1 MADRTDYE
9 DDLCQ
14 RFIANPNV
22 NPIDGKR
29 LVYGKGPYVGFVAL
43 CKIYNYNVDHLL
55 SPELTA
61 QHAGSRSPSRS
72 RSPPRSPSRIR
83 TPVRTIPLRSTGYEE
98 SVSLSPVRAVPL
110 RSTESAEITPIS
122 PVRTISPLP
131 VEQTRSL
138 SVRSSPALSIP
149 VVRGPSLQA
158 QYSERRETIGRETF
172 DPDPVTTVTR
182 IPSSPVRT
190 TVQGPYG
197 PGGQDTVVSGVYT
210 PPDQLQYTTYDYP
223 EHEIVR
229 GNNRTVINNSPIRP
243 VYNSRTV
250 TVGNEQFDPDPITRV
265 VEEPGTLVREDVFG
279 PYGPNGE
286 YVRVSGVHT
295 LPGQRRYIT
304 TDIPNHT
311 VRTNTVRTN
320 TIPNSPTSINR
331 TYSTDIY

>member
-1 MADRTDYE
+1 MSNQSDYE

-14 RFIANPNV
+14 RFIENPNV

-29 LVYGKGPYVGFVAL
+29 LLYGKGPYIGFVAL

-72 RSPPRSPSRIR
+72 RSPPRSPYRIR
-83 TPVRTIPLRSTGYEE
+83 TPVRT
-98 SVSLSPVRAVPL
+98 VPL
-110 RSTESAEITPIS
+110 RSTESVEITPIS
-122 PVRTISPLP
+122 PPISPVRTVPLLP
-131 VEQTRSL
+131 TPIEQTRSL
-138 SVRSSPALSIP
+138 SVRSSPPLSVP
-149 VVRGPSLQA
+149 VVRGPSIQG
-158 QYSERRETIGRETF
+158 QYSERRESIGRETF

-182 IPSSPVRT
+182 IPSSPVHT

-197 PGGQDTVVSGVYT
+197 PRGQDAVVSGVYT
-210 PPDQLQYTTYDYP
+210 PPDRLQYTTYDYP
-223 EHEIVR
+223 EHEIAR
-229 GNNRTVINNSPIRP
+229 GSNRTVINNSPIRP

-250 TVGNEQFDPDPITRV
+250 TVGNEQFDPDPTTQV
-265 VEEPGTLVREDVFG
+265 VEQPGISVREDAFG

-311 VRTNTVRTN
+311 VRTNTVPSST
-320 TIPNSPTSINR
+320 NR